1 MQLDRDKLDY
11 LLVCIRD
18 TIEKNICNVLSDSKE
33 DPHYSAVTTT
43 NII

>member
-18 TIEKNICNVLSDSKE
+18 DIEKNICNVLSDSKKG
-33 DPHYSAVTTT
+33 V
-43 NII
+43 